1 MDVDFP
7 RALQDAIEEMEQAGR
22 LDIARNLPEIRW
34 EVNNSPSKLLAM
46 MIIKGRRKRT
56 ELLRIRKKIL
66 LSIVF
71 ALEARTGKK
80 YGNKKENICIILNS
94 AFIII
99 TITIITCAYI
109 NNDCNSSGSISYHIK
124 HDHSSSSDNDDDR

>member
-22 LDIARNLPEIRW
+22 LDIARNLREIRW

-56 ELLRIRKKIL
+56 ELLRIRKRIL

-71 ALEARTGKK
+71 ALPSANGK
-80 YGNKKENICIILNS
+80 E
-94 AFIII
+94 
-99 TITIITCAYI
+99 
-109 NNDCNSSGSISYHIK
+109 
-124 HDHSSSSDNDDDR
+124 RWE

>member
-71 ALEARTGKK
+71 ALGSENGKD
-80 YGNKKENICIILNS
+80 GNKKENICIILNS

-99 TITIITCAYI
+99 TITIITCVYI

>member
-34 EVNNSPSKLLAM
+34 GVNNSPSKLLAM

-71 ALEARTGKK
+71 ALGSENGK
-80 YGNKKENICIILNS
+80 E
-94 AFIII
+94 
-99 TITIITCAYI
+99 
-109 NNDCNSSGSISYHIK
+109 
-124 HDHSSSSDNDDDR
+124 RWE

>member
-22 LDIARNLPEIRW
+22 LDIARNLREIRCG
-34 EVNNSPSKLLAM
+34 VNNSPSKLLAM
-46 MIIKGRRKRT
+46 MIIKERRKRT

-71 ALEARTGKK
+71 ALASENGK
-80 YGNKKENICIILNS
+80 E
-94 AFIII
+94 
-99 TITIITCAYI
+99 
-109 NNDCNSSGSISYHIK
+109 
-124 HDHSSSSDNDDDR
+124 RWE